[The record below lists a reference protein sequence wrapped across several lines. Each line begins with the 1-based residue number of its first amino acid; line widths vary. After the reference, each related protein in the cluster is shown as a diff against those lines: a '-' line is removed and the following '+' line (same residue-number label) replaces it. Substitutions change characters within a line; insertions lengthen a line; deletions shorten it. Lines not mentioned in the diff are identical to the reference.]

1 MMMMPKT
8 PDSHNAAYVPKAST
22 NKASIAANNSNS
34 TTTAKH
40 PSALGNG
47 VAMKGQSTFSSASQ
61 IAHNTVELTETM
73 EEVPEEAE
81 VAVKV
86 QFNES
91 WNQYANYI
99 VRQQKAKAQQDIQ
112 ELWLTFQK
120 QPTNIKLRDG
130 LVMHYIHLVRYAV
143 SRLPLNLPSS
153 ISTDDLM
160 SFGTI
165 GLLEAVKRFDPSRGL
180 KFETYAANRIRGE
193 IIDQLRSQDW
203 VPRGVRK
210 RNKLLMETIATL
222 EVELGRNPTETE
234 IAAALGVS
242 KAKLQTI
249 LAEST
254 QLLLSLDEQLSSD
267 SDGSSLSLLDTVA
280 DKNNPHPEAQLESG
294 DTRLRLAES
303 INSLPEREKLLIALY
318 YQENMTLREI
328 GDIINVSESRVCQLH
343 AQALLRLRQKMTKL
357 MAN

>member
-1 MMMMPKT
+1 MMSDLP
-8 PDSHNAAYVPKAST
+8 
-22 NKASIAANNSNS
+22 NS
-34 TTTAKH
+34 TPSQTAKKMAIS
-40 PSALGNG
+40 PVKQAKALSITGSDSIRAISAAAISDD
-47 VAMKGQSTFSSASQ
+47 VETQDTAMEDA
-61 IAHNTVELTETM
+61 
-73 EEVPEEAE
+73 PEAE

-86 QFNES
+86 QINDS
-91 WNQYANYI
+91 WSQYSNYL

-112 ELWLTFQK
+112 ELWMTFQN
-120 QPTNIKLRDG
+120 QRDNIKLRDG

-180 KFETYAANRIRGE
+180 KFETYATNRIRGE

-210 RNKLLMETIATL
+210 RNKLLMETITTL
-222 EVELGRNPTETE
+222 EVELGRNPSETE
-234 IAAALGVS
+234 IATALGIT

-254 QLLLSLDEQLSSD
+254 QLMLSLDEQLSSD

-280 DKNNPHPEAQLESG
+280 DKATLHPEAQLENG

-343 AQALLRLRQKMTKL
+343 AQALLRLRQKMSKL

>member
-1 MMMMPKT
+1 MMMMTSNLPN
-8 PDSHNAAYVPKAST
+8 PASLPSSS
-22 NKASIAANNSNS
+22 KKVVA
-34 TTTAKH
+34 
-40 PSALGNG
+40 PSAKQAKAMSLSHSEVLHV
-47 VAMKGQSTFSSASQ
+47 VASEVDNDEDQQ
-61 IAHNTVELTETM
+61 P
-73 EEVPEEAE
+73 EVPEAE

-86 QFNES
+86 QINES
-91 WNQYANYI
+91 WNQYSSYL

-112 ELWLTFQK
+112 ELWMTFQK
-120 QPTNIKLRDG
+120 QRDNVKLRDG

-180 KFETYAANRIRGE
+180 KFETYATNRIRGE

-210 RNKLLMETIATL
+210 RNKLLMEAIATL
-222 EVELGRNPTETE
+222 EVDLGRNPTEAE
-234 IAAALGVS
+234 IAAALGVT
-242 KAKLQTI
+242 KVKLQAI

-254 QLLLSLDEQLSSD
+254 QLLLSLDEQLGSD

-280 DKNNPHPEAQLESG
+280 DKVTLHPEAQLENG

-303 INSLPEREKLLIALY
+303 INALPEREKLLIALY

-343 AQALLRLRQKMTKL
+343 AQALLRLRQKLSKL
-357 MAN
+357 MVN

>member
-1 MMMMPKT
+1 M
-8 PDSHNAAYVPKAST
+8 
-22 NKASIAANNSNS
+22 
-34 TTTAKH
+34 
-40 PSALGNG
+40 
-47 VAMKGQSTFSSASQ
+47 
-61 IAHNTVELTETM
+61 
-73 EEVPEEAE
+73 
-81 VAVKV
+81 
-86 QFNES
+86 
-91 WNQYANYI
+91 
-99 VRQQKAKAQQDIQ
+99 VRQQKAKAQQDIH
-112 ELWLTFQK
+112 ELWMTFQK
-120 QPTNIKLRDG
+120 QRDNVKLRDG

-143 SRLPLNLPSS
+143 SRLPLNLPNS
-153 ISTDDLM
+153 ISTDDLI

-180 KFETYAANRIRGE
+180 KFETYATNRIRGE

-210 RNKLLMETIATL
+210 RNKALMETITTL
-222 EVELGRNPTETE
+222 EVDLGRNPTEAE
-234 IAAALGVS
+234 IATALGVT

-267 SDGSSLSLLDTVA
+267 TDGSSLSLLDTVA
-280 DKNNPHPEAQLESG
+280 DKASIHPETQLENG

-303 INSLPEREKLLIALY
+303 ISALPEREKLLIALY

-343 AQALLRLRQKMTKL
+343 AQALLRLRQKMSKL